1 MENQSH
7 STGRVPQLIM
17 SITEHFSAAVR
28 VRRKELNMSQKG
40 LANLAGIN
48 WSHMGQIERGLK
60 NASLPTIGRIAKALN
75 CSPTQLLDYTHSN
88 WARIFENTDDQYIK
102 KIVELWTVYFY
113 IGSTSIAKR

>member
-40 LANLAGIN
+40 LANSAGIN
-48 WSHMGQIERGLK
+48 
-60 NASLPTIGRIAKALN
+60 
-75 CSPTQLLDYTHSN
+75 
-88 WARIFENTDDQYIK
+88 
-102 KIVELWTVYFY
+102 
-113 IGSTSIAKR
+113 